1 MRGHV
6 LASTGS
12 AHTATDEGFAM
23 DEADFTR
30 FYDATVRPLRG
41 YLARLSGNVGLAD
54 DLTQE
59 AYCRVLTA
67 AAPPTDPDRRRR
79 YLFRVATNLYRDH
92 YRRARRDGGSLDETH
107 EPADRDVE
115 HQLHLRGDV
124 GVVLDLLTSRQ
135 RALLWLAYVEG
146 MQHRE
151 IAEVLGLSRLSIRP
165 LLFRARRRMA
175 RELRAR
181 GLAPAAAVDGR
192 SS

>member
-12 AHTATDEGFAM
+12 VDTATDERFAM
-23 DEADFTR
+23 DEAEFTR
-30 FYDATVRPLRG
+30 FYDVTVRPLRG
-41 YLARLSGNVGLAD
+41 YLARLSGNVALAD

-67 AAPPTDPDRRRR
+67 AAPPADPDRRRR

-92 YRRARRDGGSLDETH
+92 YRRARREGGPLDETH
-107 EPADRDVE
+107 EPADRNGE
-115 HQLHLRGDV
+115 RRLHLRGDV
-124 GVVLDLLTSRQ
+124 GVVLDVLTSRQ

-181 GLAPAAAVDGR
+181 GLAPAGAVDGR